1 MQHDDVVWSIINK
14 SFCSHKVKTDT
25 RTFCRHEYNLT
36 GLCTRRTCPLANS
49 QYATVREEKG
59 IIYLYM
65 KTAERAHM
73 PNKLWER
80 VKLSRNFEKALEQI
94 NENLVFWPKYMIAKN
109 KQRFL
114 KITQYLIRMRKLK
127 LRRQKLIVPLSR
139 KIERRES
146 RREKKALIAAK
157 IDNHIEK
164 ELLER
169 LKSGTYQDIYNF
181 PQTAFNKAL
190 EAEEVEDEEAS
201 DEEEQEVEKEME
213 VDEEASDEEEQ
224 EVEKEM
230 EVDEEASDEEE
241 QEVEKE
247 MEVDEEVRRE
257 LLDEEFVEADSDEE
271 DDDDDDDADSDSGE
285 REEIEVDSDFTASD
299 SDNDADDIEDTPA
312 PGAFVRAPAKS
323 SKQAPADTASSS
335 KTAKRRTKKPKV
347 EIEYE
352 METETAAERQRLHN

>member
-59 IIYLYM
+59 IIYLYI

-139 KIERRES
+139 KIERREA

-201 DEEEQEVEKEME
+201 DEEEQEI
-213 VDEEASDEEEQ
+213 
-224 EVEKEM
+224 
-230 EVDEEASDEEE
+230 
-241 QEVEKE
+241 EKE

-271 DDDDDDDADSDSGE
+271 DDDDEDADSDSGE
-285 REEIEVDSDFTASD
+285 REEIEVDSDFTNSD
-299 SDNDADDIEDTPA
+299 SDGDADDIEDTPA

-323 SKQAPADTASSS
+323 TKKAPSDTATSS
-335 KTAKRRTKKPKV
+335 KAATRRSKKPKV

-352 METETAAERQRLHN
+352 MESETAAERQRLHN

>member
-1 MQHDDVVWSIINK
+1 
-14 SFCSHKVKTDT
+14 
-25 RTFCRHEYNLT
+25 
-36 GLCTRRTCPLANS
+36 
-49 QYATVREEKG
+49 
-59 IIYLYM
+59 
-65 KTAERAHM
+65 M

-139 KIERRES
+139 KIERREA

-190 EAEEVEDEEAS
+190 EAEEVEDQEVS
-201 DEEEQEVEKEME
+201 DEEEQEI
-213 VDEEASDEEEQ
+213 
-224 EVEKEM
+224 
-230 EVDEEASDEEE
+230 
-241 QEVEKE
+241 EKE

-271 DDDDDDDADSDSGE
+271 DDADSDSGE
-285 REEIEVDSDFTASD
+285 REEFEVDSDFTASD
-299 SDNDADDIEDTPA
+299 NDNDDDANDIEDTPA
-312 PGAFVRAPAKS
+312 SGAFVRVPAKS
-323 SKQAPADTASSS
+323 SKKAPSDTASSS
-335 KTAKRRTKKPKV
+335 KTATRRSKKPKAQ
-347 EIEYE
+347 IEYE
-352 METETAAERQRLHN
+352 MEAETAAERQRLHN

>member
-80 VKLSRNFEKALEQI
+80 VKLSRNFEKAIEQI

-139 KIERRES
+139 KIERREA
-146 RREKKALIAAK
+146 RREQKALIAAK

-190 EAEEVEDEEAS
+190 EAEEVEDEEVS
-201 DEEEQEVEKEME
+201 EDEEQEVEKEME
-213 VDEEASDEEEQ
+213 VDD
-224 EVEKEM
+224 
-230 EVDEEASDEEE
+230 
-241 QEVEKE
+241 
-247 MEVDEEVRRE
+247 EVRRE

-271 DDDDDDDADSDSGE
+271 EDDADEDDAGSDSGE
-285 REEIEVDSDFTASD
+285 REEIEKDSDFAASD
-299 SDNDADDIEDTPA
+299 SEGDGEDIE
-312 PGAFVRAPAKS
+312 VRKIFEIS
-323 SKQAPADTASSS
+323 IILMGSVG
-335 KTAKRRTKKPKV
+335 KRGWLDLVDVPTTV
-347 EIEYE
+347 WS
-352 METETAAERQRLHN
+352 T

>member
-65 KTAERAHM
+65 KTAERSHM

-80 VKLSRNFEKALEQI
+80 IKLSRNFDKAIQQI

-109 KQRFL
+109 KQRFV

-127 LRRQKLIVPLSR
+127 LRRQKLIVPLST
-139 KIERRES
+139 KIERREA
-146 RREKKALIAAK
+146 RREQKALIAAK

-164 ELLER
+164 ELLDR
-169 LKSGTYQDIYNF
+169 LKRGTYEDIYNF

-190 EAEEVEDEEAS
+190 EAEDVEDDEDEVERDEE
-201 DEEEQEVEKEME
+201 DMDKQEIEKELE
-213 VDEEASDEEEQ
+213 LDED
-224 EVEKEM
+224 
-230 EVDEEASDEEE
+230 
-241 QEVEKE
+241 
-247 MEVDEEVRRE
+247 VRRA
-257 LLDEEFVEADSDEE
+257 LINEEFVEANSDDEVENVSDEDE
-271 DDDDDDDADSDSGE
+271 ESLDSGSGE
-285 REEIEVDSDFTASD
+285 REEISLPSDFESSD
-299 SDNDADDIEDTPA
+299 DENAEEDIEDTNKTIGP
-312 PGAFVRAPAKS
+312 FVRAPKNT
-323 SKQAPADTASSS
+323 KGIN
-335 KTAKRRTKKPKV
+335 KTKRKLAAGTKATRTKRNLKKPRV
-347 EIEYE
+347 EVEYE
-352 METETAAERQRLHN
+352 METEVNTSTRQKIHN